1 MMSLE
6 ILMIKISLL
15 TEKANVTKM
24 QPKKVRQLW
33 RIIFR
38 TEKQKKWVSLN
49 ISLIFL
55 PAWTDYH
62 LNHLSYYSKE
72 STFEVKIALS
82 LQEAMDII
90 KQLEIENTVRFS
102 IYSSTKEFGS
112 TGKRFH
118 YKVSIIYFN
127 KRILICQSILYR
139 WYFQLQNYRYIVL
152 GQCSDS
158 FTDIRSVDTTQYI
171 SCHILNNKSTVYIP
185 EYKNMSTL
193 LSLTK
198 RPSHYH
204 VLPNLISMPCIYN
217 DSLTLTE
224 NVPFFGCFQS

>member
-90 KQLEIENTVRFS
+90 KQPEIKNTVRFS
-102 IYSSTKEFGS
+102 IYSSTREFGS
-112 TGKRFH
+112 TGQRFH
-118 YKVSIIYFN
+118 YKVSVISFN
-127 KRILICQSILYR
+127 KRILICCKFCIDGPSSCR
-139 WYFQLQNYRYIVL
+139 T
-152 GQCSDS
+152 
-158 FTDIRSVDTTQYI
+158 TD
-171 SCHILNNKSTVYIP
+171 
-185 EYKNMSTL
+185 TL
-193 LSLTK
+193 SQFNV
-198 RPSHYH
+198 P
-204 VLPNLISMPCIYN
+204 IE
-217 DSLTLTE
+217 SLTLG
-224 NVPFFGCFQS
+224 VLMPRII

>member
-1 MMSLE
+1 
-6 ILMIKISLL
+6 MIKISLL

-90 KQLEIENTVRFS
+90 KQLEIKNTARLS

-118 YKVSIIYFN
+118 YKVSII
-127 KRILICQSILYR
+127 
-139 WYFQLQNYRYIVL
+139 
-152 GQCSDS
+152 
-158 FTDIRSVDTTQYI
+158 
-171 SCHILNNKSTVYIP
+171 
-185 EYKNMSTL
+185 
-193 LSLTK
+193 
-198 RPSHYH
+198 
-204 VLPNLISMPCIYN
+204 
-217 DSLTLTE
+217 
-224 NVPFFGCFQS
+224 